1 MARKNTIGRNNMK
14 PYEALIV
21 VGLAAV
27 VAVLM
32 VHTGQP
38 IAAVVLCCGIVA
50 VAVGAGLY
58 MWYRYGEYL

>member
-1 MARKNTIGRNNMK
+1 MK

-27 VAVLM
+27 VATLM

-38 IAAVVLCCGIVA
+38 LEAVGLCCGIVA
-50 VAVGAGLY
+50 MAVGAGLY
-58 MWYRYGEYL
+58 MWHRYGRHL